1 VGRACGRAGN
11 FAVVSNRQ
19 NGTGVAARP
28 KVVILGAGFAG
39 LAAAR
44 ALAAA
49 PVRTTIV
56 DRNYY
61 NTFQPLLYEVATGG
75 LNPGDVAYPIRN
87 LLPSREN
94 LDFRWGTV
102 DRIDLDTRR
111 VHLEDGAVLD
121 YDFLII
127 ATGATTNY
135 FGVPGAGEH
144 AMAIYTLDDALAV
157 RRQMFEQLEHAASA
171 DGDGHQ
177 GSQLNVVVV
186 GGGPTGVEMAGALAE
201 LRAVL
206 LAKAYRGL
214 DPGMA
219 AVVLVEQNDRLLNGF
234 EDRLRV
240 YAAHELTR
248 RGVDVRVATAVLEV
262 TPEGVTLS
270 SRDGSKT
277 FLPAG
282 LVVWAAGVG
291 AGGLAS
297 RSAIATTRSGRIK
310 VGANLAVTG
319 HPEVFAVGDVG
330 AMPANTSGAGIADG
344 KEAPILP
351 QLAQPAIQGGEH
363 AAAEIAAAVT
373 GTEVAPFS
381 YKDKGIMATIGRRS
395 AVAEVTLPIGH
406 GHIPLRGTLAWLAW
420 LGLHISFLL
429 GGRNR
434 AAVLLNWAWRYVAWR
449 RGPRVIVGG

>member
-1 VGRACGRAGN
+1 VSGRL
-11 FAVVSNRQ
+11 
-19 NGTGVAARP
+19 NGTGVGEKP
-28 KVVILGAGFAG
+28 KVVILGAGFGG

-44 ALAAA
+44 ALSRA
-49 PVRTTIV
+49 PVCITII
-56 DRNYY
+56 DRHYY

-75 LNPGDVAYPIRN
+75 LNSGDVAYPIRN
-87 LLPSREN
+87 LMPSHKN

-102 DRIDLDTRR
+102 DRVDLDARK
-111 VHLEDGAVLD
+111 VFLDDGGAVE

-127 ATGATTNY
+127 ATGATTNF

-171 DGDGHQ
+171 NATGGT
-177 GSQLNVVVV
+177 GAPINVVVV

-201 LRAVL
+201 LRAVVL
-206 LAKAYRGL
+206 TTAYRGL
-214 DPGMA
+214 DPRMGT
-219 AVVLVEQNDRLLNGF
+219 VVLVEQNDSLLNGF
-234 EDRLRV
+234 QDRLRS
-240 YAAHELTR
+240 YAARELTR

-262 TPEGVTLS
+262 APDGVTLS

-291 AGGLAS
+291 AGGLAT
-297 RSAIATTRSGRIK
+297 RSDIATSRGGRIT
-310 VGANLAVTG
+310 VGTNLGVVG
-319 HPEVFAVGDVG
+319 HPEVFAVGD
-330 AMPANTSGAGIADG
+330 AAATPANAAAGALTPGA
-344 KEAPILP
+344 ETPLLP

-363 AAAEIAAAVT
+363 AAAEIVAALSGADPM
-373 GTEVAPFS
+373 PFV

-395 AVAEVTLPIGH
+395 AVAEVALPFGR